1 MGACCNPVLFPRKLP
16 IYFSGMSELA
26 LIRKEFVKQILK
38 EEGQELHDN
47 QGKAIAKLLH
57 FHSNRLYNER
67 PYSVTASDAMD
78 GKFSM
83 SISGYGRAL
92 DIKPKNR
99 VIQSQDKYTHWRKKR
114 RTKAF
119 PIYNRF
125 VFGHYYTIAYR
136 LMYGLTEE
144 VAAGIKKQF
153 EERT

>member
-1 MGACCNPVLFPRKLP
+1 
-16 IYFSGMSELA
+16 MSELA
-26 LIRKEFVKQILK
+26 LIRKEFVKQVLQ

-57 FHSNRLYNER
+57 FHSNKLFDDR
-67 PYSVTASDAMD
+67 PFTVTSGDDLD
-78 GKFSM
+78 GKYSSEIKF
-83 SISGYGRAL
+83 YGRIL

-99 VIQSQDKYTHWRKKR
+99 KIQDQDKYTHWRKRR

-136 LMYGLTEE
+136 LMYGFTEE

-153 EERT
+153 ENEA

>member
-1 MGACCNPVLFPRKLP
+1 
-16 IYFSGMSELA
+16 MSELA
-26 LIRKEFVKQILK
+26 LIRKEFVKQVLQ
-38 EEGQELHDN
+38 EEGKELHDN

-57 FHSNRLYNER
+57 FHTEHLYEDR
-67 PYSVTASDAMD
+67 PYSVESNDAMD
-78 GKFSM
+78 GKFTL
-83 SISGYGRAL
+83 SIPGYGRAL
-92 DIKPKNR
+92 DIKPKNNL
-99 VIQSQDKYTHWRKKR
+99 ISAQDKYTHWRKRR

-153 EERT
+153 ESPS

>member
-1 MGACCNPVLFPRKLP
+1 
-16 IYFSGMSELA
+16 MSELT
-26 LIRKEFVKQILK
+26 LIRKEFVKQVLQ

-57 FHSNRLYNER
+57 FHSNKLFDDR
-67 PYSVTASDAMD
+67 PFTVTGGDELD
-78 GKFSM
+78 GKFSTN
-83 SISGYGRAL
+83 IKFYGRVL

-99 VIQSQDKYTHWRKKR
+99 KIQEQDKYTHWRQRR

-144 VAAGIKKQF
+144 VAAGIKQQF
-153 EERT
+153 EKEA

>member
-1 MGACCNPVLFPRKLP
+1 
-16 IYFSGMSELA
+16 MSELA
-26 LIRKEFVKQILK
+26 LIRKEFVKQVLQ
-38 EEGQELHDN
+38 EEGKELHDN

-57 FHSNRLYNER
+57 FHTERLYDER
-67 PYSVTASDAMD
+67 PYSVKSGDALD
-78 GKFSM
+78 GKFTI
-83 SISGYGRAL
+83 SIPGYGRAL

-99 VIQSQDKYTHWRKKR
+99 NIGAVEKYANSRKR
-114 RTKAF
+114 RRSKAF

-153 EERT
+153 EAEA

>member
-1 MGACCNPVLFPRKLP
+1 
-16 IYFSGMSELA
+16 MSELA
-26 LIRKEFVKQILK
+26 LVRKEFVKQILQQ
-38 EEGQELHDN
+38 EGKELHDN

-57 FHSNRLYNER
+57 FHSNRLMDTR
-67 PYSVTASDAMD
+67 PFRVESEDSMD
-78 GKFSM
+78 GQFTTQ
-83 SISGYGRAL
+83 ITAYGRFL

-99 VIQSQDKYTHWRKKR
+99 VIKEQSKYTHWRQRR

-153 EERT
+153 EEKSS

>member
-1 MGACCNPVLFPRKLP
+1 M
-16 IYFSGMSELA
+16 ELA
-26 LIRKEFVKQILK
+26 LVRKEFVKKILQ
-38 EEGQELHDN
+38 EEGKELHDN

-57 FHSNRLYNER
+57 FHSERLMNER
-67 PYSVTASDAMD
+67 PYRVESEDSMD
-78 GKFSM
+78 GEFTT
-83 SISGYGRAL
+83 SIPGYGRAL

-99 VIQSQDKYTHWRKKR
+99 VIQEQTKYTHWRQRR

-144 VAAGIKKQF
+144 VAAGIKK
-153 EERT
+153 ELEGK

>member
-1 MGACCNPVLFPRKLP
+1 M
-16 IYFSGMSELA
+16 ELA
-26 LIRKEFVKQILK
+26 LVRKEFVKQIL
-38 EEGQELHDN
+38 EQEGKELHDN

-57 FHSNRLYNER
+57 FHSNRLMDDR
-67 PYSVTASDAMD
+67 PFHVESDDAMD
-78 GKFSM
+78 GEFST
-83 SISGYGRAL
+83 SIAGYGRAL

-99 VIQSQDKYTHWRKKR
+99 VIKEQSKYTHWRQR
-114 RTKAF
+114 RRMKAF

-153 EERT
+153 EDV